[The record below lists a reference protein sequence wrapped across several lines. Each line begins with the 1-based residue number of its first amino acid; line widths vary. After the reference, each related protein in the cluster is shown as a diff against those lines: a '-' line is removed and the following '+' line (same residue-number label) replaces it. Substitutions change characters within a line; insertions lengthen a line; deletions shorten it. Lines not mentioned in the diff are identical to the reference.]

1 VCLVSRGEIPRSTPS
16 EYAGVLKVNAMGLT
30 CWTFHFTHLALPAR
44 QLPLDHEA

>member
-1 VCLVSRGEIPRSTPS
+1 
-16 EYAGVLKVNAMGLT
+16 VNAMGLT